1 MKYCSKCGKE
11 LFDEAVFCPGC
22 GCATE
27 KTPPLTTTA
36 TPTNDIIA
44 IREFSEK
51 ATVVRNLGIVA
62 AVLMF
67 GIGIIF
73 SIVIWVMSAGLKP
86 ALGITTTNPI
96 ELAELEAA
104 KKRLK
109 LGTTL
114 STLPILG
121 IALSIFIGALVG
133 ALSMF

>member
-27 KTPPLTTTA
+27 KTPTPTTTA

-51 ATVVRNLGIVA
+51 ATVVRNLGIIA